1 MCPGAPSPESGRS
14 ASPPVHRPGAALQ
27 RTARRADCPPVS
39 QQDPAP
45 RNAYWASAA
54 ANLAASL
61 AAPAAEEPKVSQAP
75 PVAPGAE
82 PVAANPGPLIRS
94 VVLLLAAALLVPLL
108 SDPERFFAAPV
119 LVAALVASYVLLDLA
134 RIDVF
139 DRANISPA

>member
-1 MCPGAPSPESGRS
+1 MCPGPPSPETGRTT
-14 ASPPVHRPGAALQ
+14 SPPVQRAGGALQ
-27 RTARRADCPPVS
+27 RTGRRADCPPVS

-61 AAPAAEEPKVSQAP
+61 AAPATEEPKVSQAP

-82 PVAANPGPLIRS
+82 PVAASPGPLIRS
-94 VVLLLAAALLVPLL
+94 VVLLFGAAVLVAVL

-119 LVAALVASYVLLDLA
+119 LVAALVASYVLL
-134 RIDVF
+134 
-139 DRANISPA
+139 